1 MVRHAKVTLDEVLNH
16 RRIPASRGI
25 SHVLWSRFD
34 PLGELLALGFSQ
46 SAGAPWRRLVYQ
58 AGQAL
63 AEILIAV
70 ITHGLL
76 TEREHLSHIAD
87 ALALRQG
94 QEGME
99 AFDQLQ
105 RTAGIDLLETTRELL
120 AGEGAQASGKGH
132 EGYLLRKTTTTGLW
146 TMES

>member
-1 MVRHAKVTLDEVLNH
+1 MRSCIIGVVQHPEVY
-16 RRIPASRGI
+16 PASCG
-25 SHVLWSRFD
+25 
-34 PLGELLALGFSQ
+34 LALLHAASCWRGVLVSLR
-46 SAGAPWRRLVYQ
+46 GAPWRSLVYQ

>member
-16 RRIPASRGI
+16 RRVPASRSI
-25 SHVLWSRFD
+25 SNVLWARFD
-34 PLGELLALGFSQ
+34 PLGELLALGFGEV
-46 SAGAPWRRLVYQ
+46 AGSPWRSFVHQ
-58 AGQAL
+58 AGRAL

-76 TEREHLSHIAD
+76 TEREHLCHVAD
-87 ALALRQG
+87 TLALSQG

-105 RTAGIDLLETTRELL
+105 RTTGIGLLETTIELL
-120 AGEGAQASGKGH
+120 AGEGAKV
-132 EGYLLRKTTTTGLW
+132 
-146 TMES
+146 